1 MKKSI
6 IFLFSLLLLI
16 GCQPTPEQEF
26 IVSKGDDIVELKLNA
41 TPTPDGAPDEDAKSS
56 VSRPAFPA
64 RWDED
69 PILENE
75 RLILRVHTDLHT
87 RADGLYPVYRTRAS
101 EISKE
106 TIENIAI
113 KFLDKPAESS
123 DALLTKEDWGRI
135 LQAFLDERA
144 LHDEWVK
151 AGRPKDWTGVDEG
164 DWSPAQIEE
173 TTNWYMEQI
182 RNAPDSLTAQSVNDY
197 SGLQQGKEKAF
208 TLASGEAAWILWFK
222 DTYIIAKG
230 CMSDPNIYDYATYQD
245 DLRLQEGNYKQWIE
259 TDLSREQAEATALRE
274 LERLGYTG
282 YAVAEA
288 EPATLLD
295 ITGASARGVAG
306 GWQLVLRR
314 DYGGYPQLARDVYAS
329 HNLNYGSGDGFVTNR
344 PIDREQF
351 RLIVSADGVRYL
363 DYSGPKDISGLVNA
377 NVELLT
383 FDEIK
388 QHIANAME
396 MCFPYD
402 LYGSDSADSSVPS
415 EVEIYDLYL
424 TTFTLRAKDS
434 EDYYEMPCWVV
445 IYDIMNSEK
454 FPWLTKESLLESRTE
469 RGHGE
474 CLIINAVD
482 GSIVHEDMGF

>member
-1 MKKSI
+1 MKKWFI
-6 IFLFSLLLLI
+6 LI
-16 GCQPTPEQEF
+16 LSVLMLAGCQPTPETEY
-26 IVSKGDDIVELKLNA
+26 IVNKSDSALQDKLNA
-41 TPTPDGAPDEDAKSS
+41 TSDPNGEQGEGAVIGVGRQTFAE
-56 VSRPAFPA
+56 

-69 PILENE
+69 SILENE
-75 RLILRVHTDLHT
+75 RLILRSHTPIHV
-87 RADGLYPVYRTRAS
+87 RADGLYPVYRTR
-101 EISKE
+101 E
-106 TIENIAI
+106 TIFTQETVENVAI

-123 DALLTKEDWGRI
+123 DALLTKEDWGRL
-135 LQAFLDERA
+135 LQSFLDERA

-230 CMSDPNIYDYATYQD
+230 CKSDPNIYDYATYQD

-295 ITGASARGVAG
+295 ITGASARGVAS

-314 DYGGYPQLARDVYAS
+314 DFGGYPQLARDVYAS
-329 HNLNYGSGDGFVTNR
+329 RNLNYGSGDGFVTNR

-454 FPWLTKESLLESRTE
+454 FPWLTKENLIEYRKE
-469 RGHGE
+469 RGHGD

-482 GSIVHEDMGF
+482 GSIVHEDYGF